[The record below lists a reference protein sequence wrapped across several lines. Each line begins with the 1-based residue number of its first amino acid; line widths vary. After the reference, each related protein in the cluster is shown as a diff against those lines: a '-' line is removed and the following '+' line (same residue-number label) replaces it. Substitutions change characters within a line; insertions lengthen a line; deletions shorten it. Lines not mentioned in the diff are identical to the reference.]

1 MYVPTAASGARCI
14 RTGQGGQP
22 APRIIGRVPHTFP
35 EKTLSTGR
43 KILDDLRLP
52 VVGPP
57 MFLVSG
63 PKLVI
68 AQCKAGVLG
77 AFPALNA
84 RPQELLD
91 AWLTQIGDALDA
103 HRREHPDAIVAPY
116 AVNLIVNP
124 ANKRLDA
131 DLETCVK
138 HKVPVVITSLGA
150 PTALAKRVHEYGGVV
165 FHDVIRVRYAEKA
178 LEAGVDGLILVC
190 AGAGGHAGRIN
201 PFALTREVR
210 RFYDGPLVLAGA
222 ITDGGGVLAAQAMGC
237 DAAYLGTRFIA
248 THESMAA
255 EHYKRMIVD
264 CTAEDIVYTPYFSG
278 VHGSYL
284 KPSIRNAGLD
294 PDNLPAEA
302 PEGVKYRSRDERP
315 KTWKEIFGAGQGV
328 GNVDAVLPAAEVID
342 RMVREYEAARAA
354 VCARSA

>member
-1 MYVPTAASGARCI
+1 VS
-14 RTGQGGQP
+14 P
-22 APRIIGRVPHTFP
+22 A
-35 EKTLSTGR
+35 R
-43 KILDDLRLP
+43 KILNDLRIP
-52 VVGPP
+52 VVGAP

-63 PKLVI
+63 PDLVI

-77 AFPALNA
+77 SFPALNA

-91 AWLTQIGDALDA
+91 TWLTQIEEALAA
-103 HRREHPDAIVAPY
+103 HRTAHPDAIVAPY

-131 DLETCVK
+131 DLDTCVR

-190 AGAGGHAGRIN
+190 SGAGGHAGRIN
-201 PFALTREVR
+201 PFALTNEVR
-210 RFYDGPLVLAGA
+210 RFYDGPLILAGSMS
-222 ITDGGGVLAAQAMGC
+222 DGGDVLAAQAMGC
-237 DAAYLGTRFIA
+237 DAAYFGTRFIA
-248 THESMAA
+248 TRESMAPD
-255 EHYKRMIVD
+255 HYKQMVVD
-264 CTAEDIVYTPYFSG
+264 STAEDIVYTPYFSG

-294 PDNLPAEA
+294 PDNLPAA
-302 PEGVKYRSRDERP
+302 PPEGVKYRSRDERP

-328 GNVDAVLPAAEVID
+328 GSIDAILPAAEVVG
-342 RMVREYEAARAA
+342 RMVREYEAARA
-354 VCARSA
+354 RLLQK

>member
-1 MYVPTAASGARCI
+1 
-14 RTGQGGQP
+14 
-22 APRIIGRVPHTFP
+22 
-35 EKTLSTGR
+35 
-43 KILDDLRLP
+43 
-52 VVGPP
+52 

-63 PKLVI
+63 PDLVI

-77 AFPALNA
+77 SFPALNA

-91 AWLTQIGDALDA
+91 TWLTQIEEALAA
-103 HRREHPDAIVAPY
+103 HRTAHPDAIVAPY

-131 DLETCVK
+131 DLETCVR

-190 AGAGGHAGRIN
+190 SGAGGHAGRIN
-201 PFALTREVR
+201 PFALSNEVR
-210 RFYDGPLVLAGA
+210 RFYDGPLILAGSMS
-222 ITDGGGVLAAQAMGC
+222 DGGDVLAAQAMGC
-237 DAAYLGTRFIA
+237 DAAYFGTRFIA
-248 THESMAA
+248 TCESMAPD
-255 EHYKRMIVD
+255 HYKQMVVD
-264 CTAEDIVYTPYFSG
+264 CNAEDIVYTPYFSG

-294 PDNLPAEA
+294 PDNLPAA
-302 PEGVKYRSRDERP
+302 PPEGVKYRSRDERP

-328 GNVDAVLPAAEVID
+328 GSIDAILPAGEVVD
-342 RMVREYEAARAA
+342 RMVREYAAAK
-354 VCARSA
+354 ARLLQK

>member
-1 MYVPTAASGARCI
+1 MAR
-14 RTGQGGQP
+14 
-22 APRIIGRVPHTFP
+22 
-35 EKTLSTGR
+35 S
-43 KILDDLRLP
+43 ILNDLRIP
-52 VVGPP
+52 AVGAP

-63 PKLVI
+63 PELVI

-84 RPQELLD
+84 RPQEQLD
-91 AWLTQIGDALDA
+91 TWLTQIEDALAA
-103 HRREHPDAIVAPY
+103 HRREFPDAIVAPY

-131 DLETCVK
+131 DLDTCVR
-138 HKVPVVITSLGA
+138 HKVPVIITSLGA

-190 AGAGGHAGRIN
+190 AGAGGHAGRLN
-201 PFALTREVR
+201 PFALTNEVR
-210 RFYDGPLVLAGA
+210 RFYDGPLVLAGS
-222 ITDGGGVLAAQAMGC
+222 ITNGAGVLAAQAMGC

-248 THESMAA
+248 TRESMAPA
-255 EHYKRMIVD
+255 HYKQMIVD
-264 CTAEDIVYTPYFSG
+264 CNAEDIVYTPYFSG

-294 PDNLPAEA
+294 PDNLPAEP
-302 PEGVKYRSRDERP
+302 PEGLKYRSRDERP

-328 GNVDAVLPAAEVID
+328 GNVDAVLPAGEVVEQ
-342 RMVREYEAARAA
+342 MVREYEAARGRL
-354 VCARSA
+354 CAIR